1 MNKKNVYTA
10 PPPYTHRNFGGTME
24 SNNIQ
29 LSKPPICI
37 FTFSLLIVI
46 SWQLVSPLSLLIF
59 DIVPP
64 QTLKKL
70 FLSLPFVIT
79 FITSAFIAFF
89 LYSHFIP
96 IFVNYNTNEAAYK
109 KALKSIKKY
118 ESLLIVI
125 PVIASFAIPFILTS
139 FAAEYNNKDVFNAVL
154 MFSVGSCFL
163 FALFFYVFFIQNFE
177 KWLHLIPLHNDFK
190 GMPLKIRSVLT
201 AFFSFTGTIT
211 IALAPIIVLQQ
222 LASVKTVLLM
232 KTLPLTCIG
241 ILLGLTDLYLQTN
254 GSASRMQIILN
265 FTEKMTQGDYTEE
278 KIDIISRDELG
289 FLMNALN
296 NFQAVTAN
304 LLNRIIMESGLLTN
318 LGHTLSTN
326 MNQTAS
332 AVYEISAN
340 IDSVKQQTLTQA
352 ASVTETAATVE
363 EIIRTIKQLNGS
375 IENQVESIAQS
386 SSAIEEM
393 TANISSVTKTLG
405 KTDETIQNL
414 AAATIDGRDTIVN
427 SVTVTQNIAEES
439 GGLIEASNVIQ
450 HIASQTNLLAMNA
463 AIEAAHAGEAGK
475 GFAVVADEIRKLAEE
490 SSAQGKSITETL
502 KILSVQIEGLSDS
515 AKSAEEKFELIFN
528 LSDQVKNMS
537 HELMSSMQEQEQ
549 GSREILTAI
558 KTITEVTAEVQSGSR
573 EMLQGGEGVAEEMQ
587 KLDNLTRVLADSM
600 NEMAAGALQINNA
613 AQEVKA
619 ITEKNEQSIDALENE
634 VHMFKVNKN
643 RT

>member
-1 MNKKNVYTA
+1 MNKKMYT
-10 PPPYTHRNFGGTME
+10 PPHTHRNFGGTME

-37 FTFSLLIVI
+37 FIFSLLIVI

-304 LLNRIIMESGLLTN
+304 LLNRIIKESGLLTN

-515 AKSAEEKFELIFN
+515 AKSAEEKFGLIFN

-587 KLDNLTRVLADSM
+587 KLDNLTRVLTDSM

>member
-10 PPPYTHRNFGGTME
+10 PPRNFGGTME
-24 SNNIQ
+24 PNNIQ
-29 LSKPPICI
+29 LSKPPGCI
-37 FTFSLLIVI
+37 FIFSLLIVI
-46 SWQLVSPLSLLIF
+46 SWQLVSPLCLLIF
-59 DIVPP
+59 DILPT
-64 QTLKKL
+64 QTVKKL
-70 FLSLPFVIT
+70 FLSLPFAIT
-79 FITSAFIAFF
+79 CTASGLIAFF

-96 IFVNYNTNEAAYK
+96 IFANYNTDEAAYK

-125 PVIASFAIPFILTS
+125 PVVASFVIPFTLTS

-154 MFSVGSCFL
+154 MFSVGNCFL

-177 KWLHLIPLHNDFK
+177 KWLHIIPLHNDFK

-201 AFFSFTGTIT
+201 AFFSFTGTIL
-211 IALAPIIVLQQ
+211 IALAPIIVLQD
-222 LASVKTVLLM
+222 LASIKTVLWM
-232 KTLPLTCIG
+232 KTLPLACIG
-241 ILLGLTDLYLQTN
+241 ILLGLTDLYLQAN

-278 KIDIISRDELG
+278 KINIISRDELG

-304 LLNRIIMESGLLTN
+304 LLNRIITESGLLTN

>member
-1 MNKKNVYTA
+1 MK
-10 PPPYTHRNFGGTME
+10 PY
-24 SNNIQ
+24 NIQ
-29 LSKPPICI
+29 LSKPPARI
-37 FTFSLLIVI
+37 FIFSLLIFI
-46 SWQLVSPLSLLIF
+46 SWQLVFPLSLLIF
-59 DIVPP
+59 DILPANVI
-64 QTLKKL
+64 KKL
-70 FLSLPFVIT
+70 FLSFPFAITVI
-79 FITSAFIAFF
+79 ISALIAFL

-96 IFVNYNTNEAAYK
+96 VFANYNADEDAYK

-118 ESLLIVI
+118 ESLLIVSPI
-125 PVIASFAIPFILTS
+125 LVSFSVPFILTA
-139 FAAEYNNKDVFNAVL
+139 FAAEYSNKDVFNAVL
-154 MFSVGSCFL
+154 MFSVGNCFL

-177 KWLHLIPLHNDFK
+177 KWLHIIPLHIDFK

-201 AFFSFTGTIT
+201 AFFSFTGTIL
-211 IALAPIIVLQQ
+211 IALAPIIVLQEID
-222 LASVKTVLLM
+222 SIKTVLGI
-232 KTLPLTCIG
+232 KTLPLACIG
-241 ILLGLTDLYLQTN
+241 ILLGLTDLYLQAN
-254 GSASRMQIILN
+254 GSSSRMQIILN

-296 NFQAVTAN
+296 NFQTITAN
-304 LLNRIIMESGLLTN
+304 LLNRIITESGFLTN

-393 TANISSVTKTLG
+393 TANVSSVTQTLA

-427 SVTVTQNIAEES
+427 SVTVTQKIAEES

-502 KILSVQIEGLSDS
+502 KVLSVQIEGLSVS
-515 AKSAEEKFELIFN
+515 AKSAEEKFGLIFS

-537 HELMSSMQEQEQ
+537 HGLMGSMREQEQ
-549 GSREILTAI
+549 GNREILTAI
-558 KTITEVTAEVQSGSR
+558 KTITDVTAEVQSGSR
-573 EMLQGGEGVAEEMQ
+573 EMLIGGESVAEEMH
-587 KLDNLTRVLADSM
+587 KLDNLTHILADSM

-613 AQEVKA
+613 AQEAKS

-634 VHMFKVNKN
+634 VNMFKVNKDQI
-643 RT
+643 

>member
-1 MNKKNVYTA
+1 M
-10 PPPYTHRNFGGTME
+10 
-24 SNNIQ
+24 
-29 LSKPPICI
+29 
-37 FTFSLLIVI
+37 
-46 SWQLVSPLSLLIF
+46 
-59 DIVPP
+59 PP

-352 ASVTETAATVE
+352 TSVTETAATVE

-515 AKSAEEKFELIFN
+515 AKSAEEKFGLIFN

-587 KLDNLTRVLADSM
+587 KLDNLTRVLTDSM